1 MFIKETDLFEGMSQ
15 GFIDEIAKIMVEESY
30 SEGSFLFKEG
40 DPANDF
46 YVLEEGTVRLTIGGE
61 EGEHITYI
69 MNTPGDSFGW
79 SSLVERD
86 TYTANAECRQPA
98 KVIKIEKAKLN
109 RIFEKHHFSGLM
121 FYKRL
126 ARIIG
131 ERLVNTYNSLLSA
144 YRGEGGPSYG

>member
-1 MFIKETDLFEGMSQ
+1 MFIKEVDLFEGMSQ
-15 GFIDEIAKIMVEESY
+15 GFIDEIAKVLVEESY
-30 SEGSFLFKEG
+30 SEGSFLFKER

-46 YVLEEGTVRLTIGGE
+46 YVLEEGSVRLTIGE
-61 EGEHITYI
+61 EGHITYT

-86 TYTANAECRQPA
+86 TYTANAECRQPT
-98 KVIKIEKAKLN
+98 KVIKIESAKLN

-126 ARIIG
+126 ARSIG
-131 ERLVNTYNSLLSA
+131 DRLINNYNSLLSA
-144 YRGEGGPSYG
+144 YRGEEPPSYG

>member
-1 MFIKETDLFEGMSQ
+1 MFIKEIDLFEGMSQ

-46 YVLEEGTVRLTIGGE
+46 YVLEEGSVRLTIGE
-61 EGEHITYI
+61 EGHITYI
-69 MNTPGDSFGW
+69 ISSPGDSFGW
-79 SSLVERD
+79 SSLVDRP
-86 TYTANAECRQPA
+86 TYTANAECRKA
-98 KVIKIEKAKLN
+98 VKVIKIEKAKLN
-109 RIFEKHHFSGLM
+109 RIFEKHRFSGLM